1 MRPNTSLIS
10 KLLRLAIVEILPE
23 IKRDWSKRGCYDQ
36 LCEQLGYPFSSK
48 ISCFRSL
55 GISVKGQLAKSLN
68 SRPTRPV
75 LYNCPATAS
84 SLEAVNYFLG

>member
-1 MRPNTSLIS
+1 MRPNASLIS

-36 LCEQLGYPFSSK
+36 FCEQLGLHFSRK

-55 GISVKGQLAKSLN
+55 GTEKLKIFELTPHEACALQLS
-68 SRPTRPV
+68 
-75 LYNCPATAS
+75 YNR
-84 SLEAVNYFLG
+84 FLIGGR